1 MLAGLQGLLLKLDQT
16 DFSSTQR
23 KFDTLLTNLNT
34 ILTGD
39 GNANAGIVK
48 SVQDLNSLLTKLN
61 QVTNNEEL
69 QVLMR
74 EIIASAIT
82 LRQMLGAV
90 QGDTALS
97 VENIKQASTQLND
110 LTRIISQSPSTL
122 IWAEPPAKI
131 ILPTNGTPA
140 TSAGGAQK

>member
-1 MLAGLQGLLLKLDQT
+1 MLKLDQT
-16 DFSSTQR
+16 DFASTQR
-23 KFDTLLTNLNT
+23 KFDALLTNLNS

-39 GNANAGIVK
+39 GKANAGIVQ
-48 SVQDLNSLLTKLN
+48 SVQDLNILLTKVN
-61 QVTNNEEL
+61 QVTNSEEL

-82 LRQMLGAV
+82 LRQMLGSV

-110 LTRIISQSPSTL
+110 LTRIISQSPSSL
-122 IWAEPPAKI
+122 IWSEPPAKI
-131 ILPTNGTPA
+131 ILPTNGTQGGTPGA
-140 TSAGGAQK
+140 ITAGGQK